1 MPKTFKNLS
10 ITTIAVTIMVLF
22 FSLLTNAFAVTVEPV
37 PEFVKEAP
45 KLITSDNIPALPDTL
60 NDIPLEKLR
69 GYKEI
74 SETLDKGRGFKTRII
89 ACLLVYDDIRKK
101 LELSYDYMKN
111 ATGEV
116 NPDVAFGGKFVPLN
130 EETLMENCP
139 YTLTDSEKASVLES
153 MKELLRIL
161 KLSDFETAI
170 IEDKTVDIKRASIF
184 YSNAVKK
191 TENRL
196 QSTLKDLDEFSKTAA
211 EEIQK
216 FITKNIRIEILIG
229 DDINTGGVKK
239 NFAKDSS
246 IIIGIK
252 YWSEKV
258 DGDIPLEWTI
268 KSPDKRFKMGKM
280 SITGGKNGEYVKIVE
295 GKIPEEALG
304 GTYDVIVKLLP
315 GNGDYE
321 CSESYNIEGAFAQ
334 ITNAFVLG
342 KDKKAP
348 DVLKTG
354 DVILLVV
361 RYKPLLAGDQK
372 ATFTWNVFGP
382 TGEKVPSLTLSKE
395 LGLKTTDKAIQ
406 TKYIKGVI
414 PEDAKSGLHKFQ
426 AVIKVGADKIT
437 SDVAEFLV
445 SSQLTV
451 KIIPSKTKFKT
462 GEKAVFRSKIV
473 GGTGPYTIQWTFDSG
488 ETSSSKNV
496 AIVFSRPGKRWVTL
510 YVTDSSSPA
519 KLRKTIKKEV
529 IVE

>member
-1 MPKTFKNLS
+1 MPNTHNNLS
-10 ITTIAVTIMVLF
+10 IILITLTVIF
-22 FSLLTNAFAVTVEPV
+22 FSLHTNAFAVTVEPV
-37 PEFVKEAP
+37 PDFIKNAQKIVS
-45 KLITSDNIPALPDTL
+45 SDNVPTLPDTL
-60 NDIPLEKLR
+60 NDIPLEKLN

-74 SETLDKGRGFKTRII
+74 SETLDKGREYKTRII

-101 LELSYDYMKN
+101 LEQSYDYMEK

-130 EETLMENCP
+130 EDTLMEKCP

-153 MKELLRIL
+153 MNELLRIL
-161 KLSDFETAI
+161 KIKDFETAI
-170 IEDKTVDIKRASIF
+170 VEDKTVDIKRASIF

-196 QSTLKDLDEFSKTAA
+196 QTILKNLDEFSRTTI

-216 FITKNIRIEILIG
+216 FIRKNIRIEIMIG
-229 DDINTGGVKK
+229 DNINTSGVKK
-239 NFAKDSS
+239 NFAKNSP

-258 DGDIPLEWTI
+258 EGDIPLEWTI
-268 KSPDKRFKMGKM
+268 KSPDNRFKMGKM
-280 SITGGKNGEYVKIVE
+280 SISGGKNGEYVKIVE

-315 GNGDYE
+315 ENGDYE
-321 CSESYNIEGAFAQ
+321 SKESYNIEGAFAQ
-334 ITNAFVLG
+334 ITNVFVLG
-342 KDKKAP
+342 KDKKTH
-348 DVLKTG
+348 DVLKSG
-354 DVILLVV
+354 DVILLVI
-361 RYKPLLAGDQK
+361 RYKPLLTGDQK
-372 ATFTWNVFGP
+372 ATFTWNVFDP

-395 LGLKTTDKAIQ
+395 LGLRTTEKDIQ

-426 AVIKVGADKIT
+426 AVIKVGSDKI
-437 SDVAEFLV
+437 SSNIAEFLV
-445 SSQLTV
+445 SSQLSV
-451 KIIPSKTKFKT
+451 KIIPSKSKFKT
-462 GEKAVFRSKIV
+462 GEKAVFKSRIV
-473 GGTGPYTIQWTFDSG
+473 GGTGPYTLLWTFDSG
-488 ETSSSKNV
+488 ESSSNKDV

-519 KLRKTIKKEV
+519 KLHKSIKKEV

>member
-1 MPKTFKNLS
+1 MPKIFRNLS
-10 ITTIAVTIMVLF
+10 ILTITVTVIF

-45 KLITSDNIPALPDTL
+45 KIISGDNMPALPDTL
-60 NDIPLEKLR
+60 NDIPLEKLK

-74 SETLDKGRGFKTRII
+74 SETLNKGREFKSQII

-101 LELSYDYMKN
+101 LEQSYDYMKN

-130 EETLMENCP
+130 EQTLLENCP
-139 YTLTDSEKASVLES
+139 YSLTDGEKASVLES

-161 KLSDFETAI
+161 KLNDFETAI
-170 IEDKTVDIKRASIF
+170 VEDKTVDIKRASIF

-216 FITKNIRIEILIG
+216 FITKNVRIEILIG
-229 DDINTGGVKK
+229 DNINTSGAKK

-258 DGDIPLEWTI
+258 NGDIPLEWTI

-280 SITGGKNGEYVKIVE
+280 SISGGKSGEYVKIVE

-315 GNGDYE
+315 GEGDYE
-321 CSESYNIEGAFAQ
+321 SSESYNIEGAFAQ
-334 ITNAFVLG
+334 ITNVFVLG

-354 DVILLVV
+354 DVVLLVV

-372 ATFTWNVFGP
+372 ATFTWNVFDP

-395 LGLKTTDKAIQ
+395 LGLRTTEKDIQ

-426 AVIKVGADKIT
+426 AVIKVGTDKIT
-437 SDVAEFLV
+437 SDIAEFLV

-462 GEKAVFRSKIV
+462 GEKAVFRSKIM
-473 GGTGPYTIQWTFDSG
+473 GGTNPYTIMWTFDSG
-488 ETSSSKNV
+488 ETSSSKDV
-496 AIVFSRPGKRWVTL
+496 AIIFSRPGKRMVTL
-510 YVTDSSSPA
+510 TVADSSNPA
-519 KLRKTIKKEV
+519 KLHKTVRKEV
-529 IVE
+529 VVE